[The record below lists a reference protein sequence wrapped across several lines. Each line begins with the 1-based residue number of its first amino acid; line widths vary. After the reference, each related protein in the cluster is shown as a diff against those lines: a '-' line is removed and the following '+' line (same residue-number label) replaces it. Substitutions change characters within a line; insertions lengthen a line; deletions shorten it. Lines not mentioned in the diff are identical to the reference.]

1 MEALMTDTTLSPAWL
16 ALADA
21 LVGVAADELA
31 DCALYAD
38 YVKTARE
45 HGWRPQDFELSR
57 EDVEF
62 LDGGQD
68 HEISAPL
75 RHIRDACWR
84 THRILVS
91 DVQRRVREILA
102 AAMAAGGES

>member
-1 MEALMTDTTLSPAWL
+1 MTDTTLSPAWL

-21 LVGVAADELA
+21 LVDVAAREVA
-31 DCALYAD
+31 DSVLYAD

-45 HGWRPQDFELSR
+45 KAWSPQEFELTS
-57 EDVEF
+57 DDIAF
-62 LDGGQD
+62 LEGGQD

-84 THRILVS
+84 THRLLTA

-102 AAMAAGGES
+102 DAVAADAGGNS